1 MKVIKEISAIQN
13 ICLYFK
19 RLGKTI
25 GFVPTMGFLHEGH
38 ISLILKA
45 RDEND
50 IVVTSI
56 FVNPIQ
62 FLPNE
67 DFEKYPRDFLRDY
80 HLCKSAGVDY
90 IFYPEPEDIFPNDY
104 KTFIEV
110 KNLSDVLE
118 GKYRPG
124 HFRGVTTV
132 VAKFMNIIM
141 PDKLYLGQ
149 KDAQQAVILK
159 KMSKDLNYPTEIRIG
174 KTIREDSGLALS
186 SRNTYLSDE
195 EKIEASVLYK
205 ALELGAK
212 LISKSHSIS
221 SEEVIDKMKSF
232 IKEKSPNCELQY
244 IAITDNENLS
254 EIADPGNFKG
264 EILISLAAF
273 FRMTRLIDNIVVTK
287 T

>member
-1 MKVIKEISAIQN
+1 MKVIKEIFAIQN

-19 RLGKTI
+19 RVGKTI

-50 IVVTSI
+50 IVVVSI

-90 IFYPEPEDIFPNDY
+90 IFYPEPQDVFPDNY
-104 KTFIEV
+104 KTFVEV
-110 KNLSDVLE
+110 KNLSDILE

-132 VAKFMNIIM
+132 IAKFMNIVM
-141 PDKLYLGQ
+141 PDRLYLGQ

-159 KMSKDLNYPTEIRIG
+159 KMLKDLNYSTEIRIG

-186 SRNTYLSDE
+186 SRNMYLSDE
-195 EKIEASVLYK
+195 EKFEASVLYK
-205 ALELGAK
+205 ALDFGAK
-212 LISKSHSIS
+212 LIKESHFVS
-221 SEEVIDKMKSF
+221 SEEVIDKMKTF
-232 IKEKSPNCELQY
+232 IKERSPNCELQY
-244 IAITDNENLS
+244 IAITDNENLT
-254 EIADPGNFKG
+254 EIADPANFKG

-273 FRMTRLIDNIVVTK
+273 FRTTRLIDNIIVIK

>member
-13 ICLYFK
+13 ISLYFK
-19 RLGKTI
+19 RVGKTI

-50 IVVTSI
+50 IVVVSI

-62 FLPNE
+62 FLPGE

-90 IFYPEPEDIFPNDY
+90 IFYPNTQDIFPDNY
-104 KTFIEV
+104 QTFIEV
-110 KNLSDVLE
+110 KNLSDILE

-124 HFRGVTTV
+124 HFRGVTTI
-132 VAKFMNIIM
+132 VAKLINIVM
-141 PDKLYLGQ
+141 PDRLYLGQ
-149 KDAQQAVILK
+149 KDAQQAVIIK
-159 KMSKDLNYPTEIRIG
+159 KMLKDLNYTTEIKIG

-195 EKIEASVLYK
+195 EKIEASALYQ
-205 ALELGAK
+205 ALELAAK
-212 LISKSHSIS
+212 LIMESNYIS
-221 SEEVIDKMKSF
+221 SEEVIDKMEAF
-232 IKEKSPNCELQY
+232 IKEKAPSCKLQY
-244 IAITDNENLS
+244 IAITDNENLN
-254 EIADPGNFKG
+254 EIANPGSFRG
-264 EILISLAAF
+264 EILVSLAALF
-273 FRMTRLIDNIVVTK
+273 GTTRLIDNIIVNK
-287 T
+287 I

>member
-19 RLGKTI
+19 RVGKTI

-45 RDEND
+45 WDEND
-50 IVVTSI
+50 IVIVSI
-56 FVNPIQ
+56 FVNPTQ

-90 IFYPEPEDIFPNDY
+90 IFYPEPQDMFPEDY
-104 KTFIEV
+104 KTFVEV

-118 GKYRPG
+118 GEYRPG

-132 VAKFMNIIM
+132 VAKFMNIVM
-141 PDKLYLGQ
+141 PDRLYLGQ
-149 KDAQQAVILK
+149 KDIQQAVILK
-159 KMSKDLNYPTEIRIG
+159 KMAKDLNYPTEIRIG
-174 KTIREDSGLALS
+174 RTVREDSGLALS
-186 SRNTYLSDE
+186 SRNSYLSDQ
-195 EKIEASVLYK
+195 EKNEASVLYK
-205 ALELGAK
+205 ALEFGAK
-212 LISKSHSIS
+212 LINESSSIS
-221 SEEVIDKMKSF
+221 SEEVINKMKTF

-244 IAITDNENLS
+244 IAITDKENLT
-254 EIADPGNFKG
+254 EITDPGSFKG

>member
-1 MKVIKEISAIQN
+1 MKVIKEITAIQN

-19 RLGKTI
+19 RVGKTI

-50 IVVTSI
+50 IVIVSI

-80 HLCKSAGVDY
+80 HLCKSSGVDY
-90 IFYPEPEDIFPNDY
+90 IFSPEPKDVFPDDY

-110 KNLSDVLE
+110 KNLSDILE

-141 PDKLYLGQ
+141 PDRMYLGQ

-174 KTIREDSGLALS
+174 KTIREESGLALS
-186 SRNTYLSDE
+186 SRNVYLSDE
-195 EKIEASVLYK
+195 EKIEASALYK
-205 ALELGAK
+205 ALELGAE
-212 LISKSHSIS
+212 LIRESHSIS
-221 SEEVIDKMKSF
+221 SDEVIDKMKAF
-232 IKEKSPNCELQY
+232 IKEKAPNCDIQY
-244 IAITDNENLS
+244 ISITDNENLN
-254 EIADPGNFKG
+254 EITNPGIFKG

-273 FRMTRLIDNIVVTK
+273 FRKTRLIDNIIVTK

>member
-90 IFYPEPEDIFPNDY
+90 IFYPEPKDIFPNDY

-110 KNLSDVLE
+110 KDLSDVLE

-149 KDAQQAVILK
+149 KDAQQAVILR

-212 LISKSHSIS
+212 LISESHSIS

-287 T
+287 I